1 MGGVRCEPVLIPDR
15 SIHEIIGEH
24 RATSGQGDLP
34 GLRQREDDPGDLL
47 ISGSRLG
54 TRQLQT
60 EAPPPVIHVR
70 AGDRARGPDEGSIPA
85 LRPDASGGIAKLC
98 RRYFRQRVQAGCA
111 VRPWSATARRYARA
125 RQRGLVVR
133 KFVVLC
139 IAVLAFVLV
148 PWPATA
154 APPDNFPDQID
165 LPNGFF
171 PEGIES
177 GRGTSV
183 FVGSLAN
190 ASIWRGDLRT
200 GSGAVFT
207 DVLPGRASV
216 GIAYEANRDRLW
228 VAGGGPGFGLGVGDV
243 RVYDASSGALLAT
256 FPPPEDVGAL
266 NDVAITHDAVYVT
279 DSFNAQL
286 VKIPLPDDGSL
297 PSQDSATLLPVSGV
311 AQTGGPNLN
320 GIVAMS
326 GVLLVAETSTG
337 RLLRVDPD
345 TGIADEV
352 DLGGEL
358 LPAPDGLELRGNM
371 LYVVGGGL
379 VTVVRLGAGLASGVV
394 LGEITDPGL
403 DVPTTAT
410 VAAGR
415 LWVVNA
421 RFTTPPTPATEYWIT
436 QLPPRPESG

>member
-1 MGGVRCEPVLIPDR
+1 
-15 SIHEIIGEH
+15 
-24 RATSGQGDLP
+24 
-34 GLRQREDDPGDLL
+34 
-47 ISGSRLG
+47 
-54 TRQLQT
+54 
-60 EAPPPVIHVR
+60 
-70 AGDRARGPDEGSIPA
+70 
-85 LRPDASGGIAKLC
+85 
-98 RRYFRQRVQAGCA
+98 
-111 VRPWSATARRYARA
+111 
-125 RQRGLVVR
+125 LVVR
-133 KFVVLC
+133 RFVLLF

-154 APPDNFPDQID
+154 APPDNFPDRIG
-165 LPNGFF
+165 LPNGFR

-207 DVLPGRASV
+207 DVLPERVSV
-216 GIAYEANRDRLW
+216 GIAYEASRDRLW
-228 VAGGGPGFGLGVGDV
+228 VAGGGPGFFGAGDV

-256 FPPPEDVGAL
+256 FLPPGDVGFL
-266 NDVAITHDAVYVT
+266 NDVVITHDAVYVT

-286 VKIPLPDDGSL
+286 VVIPLPADGSL
-297 PSQDSATLLPVSGV
+297 PSVTSATLLPVSGV
-311 AQTGGPNLN
+311 TQTGGPNLN
-320 GIVAMS
+320 GIVAKS
-326 GVLLVAETSTG
+326 GVLLVAESSSG
-337 RLLRVDPD
+337 KLFRVDPE

-352 DLGGEL
+352 DLGGEV
-358 LPAPDGLELRGNM
+358 LPGPDGLELRGNT

-379 VTVVRLGAGLASGVV
+379 VTVVRLGARLASGVV
-394 LGEITDPGL
+394 LGEITDPGAPNNPVL

-421 RFTTPPTPATEYWIT
+421 RFNTPPTPATEYWIT
-436 QLPPRPESG
+436 QLPLRPESG